1 MQVAETQVST
11 GGPYARG
18 RVPTAIVAEAD
29 RALRDLLRVHL
40 QNAGYNA
47 ILAPDAVVAGRAIL
61 ERPEAIDVLLIDVRL
76 PFMSGIDF
84 VATLIA
90 DSSLRFIPTIMIA
103 TSEQDAGRADAL
115 NVPCLVAPFGAEQ
128 LLEVVRRAVQQPAAK
143 RASHEGVMRSL
154 SQRID
159 DLTVPIPVP
168 RAGRRL
174 RVVIADDEADT
185 VTSLMMIV
193 SHEGHSVFGT
203 HHAPEVLPEV
213 RMNKPDAVILDI
225 DMPGISGYAIARDIR
240 ETFGGDSPLLI
251 AVSGKWFSQ
260 TDRMLA
266 ELAGFD
272 YFMQKPCHPD
282 MLLGLLG
289 GREAPHGANKL
300 EHSCAPSLT
309 SRT

>member
-1 MQVAETQVST
+1 MAERLNPDSGTD
-11 GGPYARG
+11 ARG
-18 RVPTAIVAEAD
+18 GVPTALVAEAD

-40 QNAGYNA
+40 QNAGYNV
-47 ILAPDAVVAGRAIL
+47 ILAPDAVVAGRTIL
-61 ERPEAIDVLLIDVRL
+61 ERPEAVDVLVINVRL
-76 PFMSGIDF
+76 PFLSGIDF
-84 VATLIA
+84 VSTLIA
-90 DSSLRFIPTIMIA
+90 DSSLRFIPTVMIA

-128 LLEVVRRAVQQPAAK
+128 FLAVVREAVEQPGAK
-143 RASHEGVMRSL
+143 RGSHAGAMRSL
-154 SQRID
+154 SQRLD
-159 DLTVPIPVP
+159 ELTVPIPVP

-240 ETFGGDSPLLI
+240 EIFGSASPLLV

-289 GREAPHGANKL
+289 GREAAGAANRL
-300 EHSCAPSLT
+300 EDSCAPSLA